1 MVVAPTAR
9 VVVVT
14 GASSG
19 IGLVTAREL
28 ARRGDHVVLIG
39 RDPNRLAWAAE
50 TVRDS
55 GVVVRP
61 PTVLRADF
69 AVLDQVRAVAARLR
83 SMYDRIDVLINNA
96 GLLAPGNVTTVD
108 GHELTMQVNYLAA
121 FLLTHLL
128 MERLPPGARV
138 IMTTSA
144 LARLGRLDP
153 VTLRDNRWHFSRWGA
168 YCSSKQAVTLFT
180 REAAARW
187 REHGVVPTCLHPGA
201 VRTGFARGSA
211 FRLAMGLPGF
221 VTPEEGADT
230 LVWLATD
237 DAGLATPGAYYVRR
251 QQRIPP
257 RRARDPQLAAQLWES
272 SLTAVGLA

>member
-1 MVVAPTAR
+1 MSPNVRRQAL
-9 VVVVT
+9 VT
-14 GASSG
+14 GATSG
-19 IGLVTAREL
+19 FGYEFCKLLAGDGYNLVMVARSDEQL
-28 ARRGDHVVLIG
+28 HRV
-39 RDPNRLAWAAE
+39 AAE
-50 TVRDS
+50 IAQLCNIEVRCINENLF
-55 GVVVRP
+55 RP
-61 PTVLRADF
+61 GAAQRVYQQTRAWN
-69 AVLDQVRAVAARLR
+69 LQ
-83 SMYDRIDVLINNA
+83 IDVLINNA